1 MKKILLEKTSSKH
14 MLEERGLIDLTEE
27 NEVDEEDMYSAVL
40 VMN

>member
-1 MKKILLEKTSSKH
+1 